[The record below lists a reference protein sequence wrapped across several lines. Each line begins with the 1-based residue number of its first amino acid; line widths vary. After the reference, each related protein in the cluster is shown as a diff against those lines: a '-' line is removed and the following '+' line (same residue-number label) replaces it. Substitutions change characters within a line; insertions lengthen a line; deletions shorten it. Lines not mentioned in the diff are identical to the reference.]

1 VKRDELKSARE
12 KYRYVPARLVRPVD
26 AGSNAAL
33 AWKSLRLVTD
43 VPSNWRNAD
52 DTAKYSSFELDEFHR
67 KLLNSD
73 KDEDLMH
80 GLLSVVF
87 WGFASGTQGRITAER
102 ALSKCRAIINGRQNA
117 KPQASEEI
125 ISHLGRAR
133 ELLNG
138 SHISD
143 ALLEAMKI
151 KFVKMSFASKV
162 LAFMKPAIAA
172 VYDDVISSRLM
183 KSTESI
189 LRNMYVSTKLT
200 QSHKARS
207 DQANKYE
214 DWCHWCSEEAEAL
227 KRQNVRWTDWNG
239 KEKDWRALD
248 VERAF
253 FALGRGEEAA

>member
-87 WGFASGTQGRITAER
+87 WGFCLWHSGTHNCGTCIVQ
-102 ALSKCRAIINGRQNA
+102 
-117 KPQASEEI
+117 
-125 ISHLGRAR
+125 
-133 ELLNG
+133 
-138 SHISD
+138 
-143 ALLEAMKI
+143 M
-151 KFVKMSFASKV
+151 
-162 LAFMKPAIAA
+162 
-172 VYDDVISSRLM
+172 
-183 KSTESI
+183 
-189 LRNMYVSTKLT
+189 
-200 QSHKARS
+200 
-207 DQANKYE
+207 
-214 DWCHWCSEEAEAL
+214 
-227 KRQNVRWTDWNG
+227 
-239 KEKDWRALD
+239 
-248 VERAF
+248 
-253 FALGRGEEAA
+253 